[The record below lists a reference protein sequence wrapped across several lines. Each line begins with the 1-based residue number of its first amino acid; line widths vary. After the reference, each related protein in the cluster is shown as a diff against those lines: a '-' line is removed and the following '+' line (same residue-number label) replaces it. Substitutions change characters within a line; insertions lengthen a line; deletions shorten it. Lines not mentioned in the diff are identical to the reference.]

1 MAAKPPETKPASYD
15 PAIHYGVKVTR
26 PVKFMGLKI
35 TPMQEVTLLGSA
47 LTDLI
52 TLEGSDVVA
61 IAVAHS

>member
-1 MAAKPPETKPASYD
+1 MAAKDPKPVSYD
-15 PAIHYGVKVTR
+15 PATHYGVKVTR
-26 PVKFMGLKI
+26 PVKLMGLKI

-61 IAVAHS
+61 IAVAYS